1 MKFDFSRLKSI
12 DLNQFLRQ
20 SKSIDLKTVL
30 QANKLIAVGLASIL
44 LVVVYVFSVFLP
56 ASDAYSEKK
65 ALVNNIPQMEQN
77 ISLLAATAL
86 KTKQNLDN
94 AKQEYDS
101 LNELFSVDS
110 EIEEVYKQLGRMAAS
125 YSLVIASLNKESDEP
140 VYPNTGAQDPQAGQQ
155 PGAKPSTPPLF
166 YRIKLKADLVGSFSK
181 YLQFREAI
189 ASYSKRINFDKE
201 QISVVEGNTKGLVQ
215 VRLQISTFR
224 LPNKLSI
231 SQFGNSSPYALGAR
245 EPALLM
251 VFIEKILGIN
261 QAVAQESAAPVAAPS
276 MPKGSVSPPIPNPAI
291 PQEKDSR
298 NKYERDPFSKST
310 SGMVDTVRDP
320 RVSTLLMANTE
331 NYTVIGTVVGD
342 KHQTAIIK
350 TDLKESFI
358 VKVGDRLGNKGGTIS
373 KITADSVFVKQNGEV
388 VKLYLQSPTG
398 IGSSESAQ

>member
-1 MKFDFSRLKSI
+1 MKFDLSRLKSI
-12 DLNQFLRQ
+12 DVNQLFKQ
-20 SKSIDLKTVL
+20 SKSVDLKTAL
-30 QANKLIAVGLASIL
+30 RANKLIAIGLASIL
-44 LVVVYVFSVFLP
+44 LVVVYVFSIFLP

-65 ALVNNIPQMEQN
+65 AAVNNIPQMEQN
-77 ISLLAATAL
+77 LTMLAATAM
-86 KTKQNLDN
+86 KTKQNLDI
-94 AKQEYDS
+94 AKQEYES

-110 EIEEVYKQLGRMAAS
+110 EIEDVYKQLGKIAAS

-140 VYPNTGAQDPQAGQQ
+140 VYPNTGVQDPQQTQQ
-155 PGAKPSTPPLF
+155 PGAKPTVPPLF
-166 YRIKLKADLVGSFSK
+166 YRIKLKADLVGPFSK

-189 ASYSKRINFDKE
+189 AGYSKRINFDKE
-201 QISVVEGNTKGLVQ
+201 QIAVVEGNSKGLVQ

-224 LPNKLSI
+224 LPSKLSI
-231 SQFGNSSPYALGAR
+231 AQATHSGRYGLERS
-245 EPALLM
+245 EPSLVM
-251 VFIEKILGIN
+251 VFAEKLLGIKH
-261 QAVAQESAAPVAAPS
+261 AHAQEGAAQSTPPSVPKAMPPNPTLVPVATPD
-276 MPKGSVSPPIPNPAI
+276 
-291 PQEKDSR
+291 KDSR

-331 NYTVIGTVVGD
+331 NYAVIGTVVGD

-398 IGSSESAQ
+398 IGSSESGQ